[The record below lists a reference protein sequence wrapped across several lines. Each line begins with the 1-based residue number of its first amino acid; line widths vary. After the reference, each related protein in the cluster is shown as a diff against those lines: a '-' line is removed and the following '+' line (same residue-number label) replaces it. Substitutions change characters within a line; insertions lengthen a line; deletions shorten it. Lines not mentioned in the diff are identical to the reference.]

1 VGFPLSSP
9 GRLCRGRERCPRGLE
24 SGFDVAE
31 EDGEEET
38 AEPEI
43 AAAMT
48 GMAEA
53 DVVLQLGEE
62 ALHYSNA
69 NGTRILR

>member
-1 VGFPLSSP
+1 M
-9 GRLCRGRERCPRGLE
+9 
-24 SGFDVAE
+24 AE